1 LLSRTSHPVNL
12 RFIESN
18 FGLPIVAP
26 QGLIYADAQAKKLD
40 PALFSLQTP
49 RTFQAIPNITYD
61 SAFFTNNVT
70 PDEDPDDD

>member
-1 LLSRTSHPVNL
+1 
-12 RFIESN
+12 
-18 FGLPIVAP
+18 
-26 QGLIYADAQAKKLD
+26 LIYADAQAKKLD
-40 PALFSLQTP
+40 PTLFSLQTP